1 MRARLHRLIASM
13 ACGALAAGGFAAV
26 PAASSESPSS
36 YELYARGEAQNA
48 LIQAHADLKV
58 ALETGTPS
66 QRWQHMMHV
75 AWLEESIGNH
85 EAAFRLAERALVVAS
100 QDGNPFRVGRS
111 LCWLGWSAT
120 SLGLYPLALEF
131 YDAAI
136 EQATDGNGGNQ
147 IPAVWGLATQEKG
160 AVLAKMGE
168 LEAGAALIEETTEF
182 ARRNNIDVG
191 VAEGG
196 AHLARIALRRGDWVE
211 AAARAEEA
219 LIAAEKCHC
228 SAFNTNRARLVKARV
243 VLERS
248 RIDPR
253 YTSEAEAQI
262 RAALAEAERVSDR
275 RHVAE
280 AQLLLSR
287 AIGDRDLESR
297 IALVSAAAETLHSL
311 GSELRGSADG
321 ELGALMLASDRPD
334 LAGIYLES
342 GLQINRELLRKL
354 DAAYIL
360 GDLAEIDLAANDS
373 TAYLEKW
380 MKSADQAE
388 ASGAWPLAA
397 ESQERIAEELYRRGF
412 LSLSRHWSEKAA
424 ATIERMLEKSDD
436 AGRRRELQWR
446 KLALDERIV
455 GIEIEL
461 DHSPAPPSEKAE
473 PASAPG
479 TTE

>member
-1 MRARLHRLIASM
+1 MRRPLHRLIASTV
-13 ACGALAAGGFAAV
+13 CGALAAGGFAAT
-26 PAASSESPSS
+26 PAESSDPPSS
-36 YELYARGEAQNA
+36 YELYAGGEAQKA
-48 LIQAHADLKV
+48 LSQAHADLEAV
-58 ALETGTPS
+58 LETGAPN
-66 QRWQHMMHV
+66 QRWQHTMHV
-75 AWLEESIGNH
+75 AWLEESVGNH
-85 EAAFRLAERALVVAS
+85 KAAFRLAESALGLAS
-100 QDGNPFRVGRS
+100 QEGNPFMIGRS

-120 SLGLYPLALEF
+120 SLGLYPLALEL

-136 EQATDGNGGNQ
+136 EQAKNAGGRDQ

-182 ARRNNIDVG
+182 ARQNNIRVG

-211 AAARAEEA
+211 ATARAEEA
-219 LIAAEKCHC
+219 LIAAEECNC
-228 SAFNTNRARLVKARV
+228 SAYNTNRARLVRARIT
-243 VLERS
+243 LERS

-262 RAALAEAERVSDR
+262 RAALAEAKKVSDR
-275 RHVAE
+275 RHIAE
-280 AQLLLSR
+280 AQLLLSS
-287 AIGDRDLESR
+287 AIGDRDLEAR

-311 GSELRGSADG
+311 GSELRGTADG
-321 ELGALMLASDRPD
+321 EFGALMLASDRLD
-334 LAGIYLES
+334 TAGFYLES

-373 TAYLEKW
+373 SAHREKW
-380 MKSADQAE
+380 MESATQAE

-397 ESQERIAEELYRRGF
+397 ESQERIAEELFRLGF
-412 LSLSRHWSEKAA
+412 LSLSRHWSERAA
-424 ATIERMLEKSDD
+424 ETIEKMLEKAED
-436 AGRRRELQWR
+436 AERRRQLQRR
-446 KLALDERIV
+446 KLALNERIV

-461 DHSPAPPSEKAE
+461 DHSPAPPSEEAG
-473 PASAPG
+473 P
-479 TTE
+479 TRIQNN

>member
-1 MRARLHRLIASM
+1 MASM
-13 ACGALAAGGFAAV
+13 ACGALAAGGLTAT

-36 YELYARGEAQNA
+36 YELYARGETEKA
-48 LIQAHADLKV
+48 LRQAHADLKAV
-58 ALETGTPS
+58 LETGTPS
-66 QRWQHMMHV
+66 QRWQHTMHV

-85 EAAFRLAERALVVAS
+85 EAAFQLAERALGLAS
-100 QDGNPFRVGRS
+100 QEGNPFMVGRS
-111 LCWLGWSAT
+111 LCWMGWSAT

-136 EQATDGNGGNQ
+136 KQAADAGGRNQ

-182 ARRNNIDVG
+182 ARRNNIRVG

-211 AAARAEEA
+211 ATARAEEA
-219 LIAAEKCHC
+219 LIAAEECNC
-228 SAFNTNRARLVKARV
+228 SAYNTNRARLMKARIA
-243 VLERS
+243 LERS
-248 RIDPR
+248 RIDPK

-262 RAALAEAERVSDR
+262 RAALAEAEKVSDR
-275 RHVAE
+275 RHIAE
-280 AQLLLSR
+280 AQLLLSS

-297 IALVSAAAETLHSL
+297 IALVSAAAETLHGM

-321 ELGALMLASDRPD
+321 EFGALMLASDRLD
-334 LAGIYLES
+334 TAGFYLES

-373 TAYLEKW
+373 SAHLEKW
-380 MKSADQAE
+380 MESAARAE

-397 ESQERIAEELYRRGF
+397 ESQERIAEELFRLGF
-412 LSLSRHWSEKAA
+412 LSLSGHWSEKAVE
-424 ATIERMLEKSDD
+424 TLEKMLEKADD
-436 AGRRRELQWR
+436 AERRSQLQWR
-446 KLALDERIV
+446 KLALNERIV

-461 DHSPAPPSEKAE
+461 DHSPAPPSEEAG
-473 PASAPG
+473 PARIQNN
-479 TTE
+479 

>member
-1 MRARLHRLIASM
+1 MHRLIAF
-13 ACGALAAGGFAAV
+13 GVLVAAGLPAI

-36 YELYARGEAQNA
+36 YELYAGGEAQEA
-48 LIQAHADLKV
+48 LSQAHADLKAV
-58 ALETGTPS
+58 LETGTSS
-66 QRWQHMMHV
+66 QRWQHTMHV

-85 EAAFRLAERALVVAS
+85 EASFRLAESALGLAS
-100 QDGNPFRVGRS
+100 QEGSPFMVGRS

-136 EQATDGNGGNQ
+136 EQAADAGGRDP

-182 ARRNNIDVG
+182 ARRNDIQVG

-211 AAARAEEA
+211 ATARAEEA
-219 LIAAEKCHC
+219 LIAAEKCNC
-228 SAFNTNRARLVKARV
+228 SAYNTNRARLMKARI

-248 RIDPR
+248 RIDPK

-262 RAALAEAERVSDR
+262 RAALAEAKKVSDR
-275 RHVAE
+275 RHIAE

-297 IALVSAAAETLHSL
+297 VALVGAAAETLHDM

-321 ELGALMLASDRPD
+321 ELGALMLASDRLD
-334 LAGIYLES
+334 QAGFYLES

-373 TAYLEKW
+373 SAHLEKW

-388 ASGAWPLAA
+388 TSGAWPLAA
-397 ESQERIAEELYRRGF
+397 ESQERIAEELFRLGF

-424 ATIERMLEKSDD
+424 ETIEKMLKKSDD
-436 AGRRRELQWR
+436 AERRRELQWR
-446 KLALDERIV
+446 KLALNERIV

-461 DHSPAPPSEKAE
+461 DHSPAPSSGNTGP
-473 PASAPG
+473 
-479 TTE
+479 TRIQNN

>member
-1 MRARLHRLIASM
+1 MRAPLHRLIASL
-13 ACGALAAGGFAAV
+13 ACGALAAGGYAAT
-26 PAASSESPSS
+26 PGAASESPSS
-36 YELYARGEAQNA
+36 YELYAGGEAQKA
-48 LIQAHADLKV
+48 LSKAHADLKAV
-58 ALETGTPS
+58 LETGTPS
-66 QRWQHMMHV
+66 QRWEHTMHV

-85 EAAFRLAERALVVAS
+85 KAAFRLAESALGLAS
-100 QDGNPFRVGRS
+100 QEGSPFMVGRS

-136 EQATDGNGGNQ
+136 EQAADAGGRNRV
-147 IPAVWGLATQEKG
+147 PAVWGLATQEKG

-182 ARRNNIDVG
+182 ARRNNIRVG

-211 AAARAEEA
+211 ATARAEEA
-219 LIAAEKCHC
+219 LIAAEKCNC
-228 SAFNTNRARLVKARV
+228 SAYNTNRARLVRARI

-262 RAALAEAERVSDR
+262 RAALAEAKKVSDR
-275 RHVAE
+275 RHIAE

-287 AIGDRDLESR
+287 AIGDRDLDSR
-297 IALVSAAAETLHSL
+297 VALVSAAAETLHSM

-321 ELGALMLASDRPD
+321 ELGALMLESDRLD
-334 LAGIYLES
+334 EAGSYLES
-342 GLQINRELLRKL
+342 GLQINQDLFRKL

-360 GDLAEIDLAANDS
+360 GDLAEIDLAANDH
-373 TAYLEKW
+373 TAHLEKW
-380 MKSADQAE
+380 MESADQAE

-397 ESQERIAEELYRRGF
+397 ESQERIAEALFRLGF
-412 LSLSRHWSEKAA
+412 LNLSRHWSEKAA
-424 ATIERMLEKSDD
+424 ETIEKMLEKADD
-436 AGRRRELQWR
+436 AERRRELQWR
-446 KLALDERIV
+446 KLALNERV
-455 GIEIEL
+455 VDIEIEL
-461 DHSPAPPSEKAE
+461 DHSPAPPLGNTG
-473 PASAPG
+473 PTG
-479 TTE
+479 IQNN